1 MRMINNPIKII
12 DVSSFVLFL
21 RLLLLII
28 GLIMFIH
35 LKKDKRGSEV
45 GLVSE
50 KGIKYL
56 ILIRVWKLN
65 YEKPKK

>member
-56 ILIRVWKLN
+56 ILIRV
-65 YEKPKK
+65 

>member
-1 MRMINNPIKII
+1 MRTIKII

-56 ILIRVWKLN
+56 ILIRV
-65 YEKPKK
+65 

>member
-1 MRMINNPIKII
+1 MINNLIKII
-12 DVSSFVLFL
+12 DVSSSVLFL

-45 GLVSE
+45 GLVS
-50 KGIKYL
+50 
-56 ILIRVWKLN
+56 
-65 YEKPKK
+65 KKV